1 MAYLGYDTSMEQHA
15 LQPKRRADGTLICML
30 CLMAL
35 GYLLLHDLFGGTLLA
50 HSAWDS
56 YTLQAMAWRR
66 GSLSLGQDYPW
77 LELAIYQG
85 EYYVSFPPFP
95 SVVLLPFTFLFGEN
109 TPNNLIIAIVT
120 MATAAFA
127 YRCLRHAGMQETC
140 AAFGALLLTWGS
152 NLMWMSTN
160 GGVWFMAQALNM
172 LLLTWALHSAM
183 RGRRVLS
190 YALVA
195 LAVGCR
201 PFSALTFF
209 PLFLY
214 FYLQDHEPGSGF
226 FRTALRQW
234 KAFLLPAFIAAAYM
248 WYNYARFDSV
258 LEFGHNYLPEFT
270 AAENG
275 QFHLSYI
282 LMNLKNIL
290 LRPIALGKGFSLEYP
305 VFDGFL
311 FYIAN
316 PFFLVLFGQAI
327 SDLRHKRMDVMRAT
341 LLVTMLLN
349 LLFLCSHKTFGG
361 WQFGARYT
369 CDLLPLALAY
379 LCLAERP
386 ALRRWERIAACFGV
400 MLNVY
405 GALAMHFLYG

>member
-1 MAYLGYDTSMEQHA
+1 
-15 LQPKRRADGTLICML
+15 ML
-30 CLMAL
+30 ALMAF
-35 GYLLLHDLFGGTLLA
+35 GYLLLHDLLGGTLLS

-66 GSLSLGQDYPW
+66 GSLSLGQNYPW
-77 LELAIYQG
+77 LELAVYQG

-120 MATAAFA
+120 MATAALA
-127 YRCLRHAGMQETC
+127 YRCLRRAGMRETC
-140 AAFGALLLTWGS
+140 AVLGALLLTWGS

-172 LLLTWALHSAM
+172 LLLMWALHCAM
-183 RGRRVLS
+183 CKRRVLA

-195 LAVGCR
+195 FAVGCR
-201 PFSALTFF
+201 PFSALAFF
-209 PLFLY
+209 PLFLF
-214 FYLQDHEPGSGF
+214 FYLQDHRPGEGF
-226 FRTALRQW
+226 CKTALRQW
-234 KAFLLPAFIAAAYM
+234 KAFLIPLGVAAAYM
-248 WYNYARFDSV
+248 WYNYARFGSV

-270 AAENG
+270 EAENG

-282 LMNLKNIL
+282 LANLKNIF
-290 LRPIALGKGFSLEYP
+290 LRPIAFGEGLSLEYP

-311 FYIAN
+311 FYVAN
-316 PFFLVLFGQAI
+316 PFFLLLFGQI
-327 SDLRHKRMDVMRAT
+327 VSDVRHRQMDAMRYV
-341 LLVTMLLN
+341 LLAAMLLN
-349 LLFLCSHKTFGG
+349 LLLLCWHKTFGG

-379 LCLAERP
+379 FCLAKRQS
-386 ALRRWERIAACFGV
+386 LYRWERFAAYFGIL
-400 MLNVY
+400 LNVY
-405 GALAMHFLYG
+405 GALAMNFLYG